1 MSKSVGYIA
10 LILAGA
16 SLIWTGI
23 LSNTKAHSQDKHD
36 PHVWIDPESS
46 CQYLITPEG
55 GIAMRMVDNGAIYI
69 HMGCKP
75 LVDIKKPVH

>member
-46 CQYLITPEG
+46 CQYLITPE
-55 GIAMRMVDNGAIYI
+55 
-69 HMGCKP
+69 
-75 LVDIKKPVH
+75 